1 VPVPNEATK
10 AGLRKTILLL
20 AVPWSKTDS
29 FHFSVT
35 QSHGKAEKQVLL
47 EGVCSR
53 LSATRNMGG
62 GGGDFRGVGGE
73 VGKAHCSC
81 FALLYGM
88 WVLGGGGGSAR

>member
-1 VPVPNEATK
+1 
-10 AGLRKTILLL
+10 
-20 AVPWSKTDS
+20 
-29 FHFSVT
+29 
-35 QSHGKAEKQVLL
+35 VLL